1 MGVKRTKLGHNYYY
15 ILTIDELKNGKF
27 RGKNVV
33 IEGIIDD
40 KPKIEFLPME
50 LPSYRTT
57 FHISGLKIEFSGT
70 PNVGKGESVKVYGRF
85 VGDGIIA
92 KAIETEKVLYVT
104 EE

>member
-1 MGVKRTKLGHNYYY
+1 MPKRVKFGHHYYY
-15 ILTIDELKNGKF
+15 IVLPDELKDNKF

-33 IEGIIDD
+33 LEGVVEN
-40 KPKIEFLPME
+40 KPTIEFLPME

-57 FHISGLKIEFSGT
+57 FRINGLKIEFSGT
-70 PNVGKGESVKVYGRF
+70 PHIGKGEHVKVYGRF

-92 KAIETEKVLYVT
+92 KAIETEKALYVS

>member
-1 MGVKRTKLGHNYYY
+1 MGVKKIKLGHNYYY
-15 ILTIDELKNGKF
+15 VLTIDELKSGNF

-33 IEGIIDD
+33 IEGVIED

-50 LPSYRTT
+50 LPSYRAT

-70 PNVGKGESVKVYGRF
+70 PNIGRGETVKVYGRF
-85 VGDGIIA
+85 LGDGIIA
-92 KAIETEKVLYVT
+92 KAIETERILYVT